1 MELLETTAL
10 FTIRNLRK
18 CISRMSEAQKERI
31 LSSLLAYILAE
42 ESDDEKMAE
51 KIKSAALA
59 EINEALK
66 ATKEE
71 SAERESEERGE
82 ERGTEKKGKKG
93 KAIIY

>member
-51 KIKSAALA
+51 KLKSAALA

-71 SAERESEERGE
+71 SAEKEGE
-82 ERGTEKKGKKG
+82 EEKGTGKKGKKRG
-93 KAIIY
+93 GIVY

>member
-1 MELLETTAL
+1 MEMELLETTAL

-18 CISRMSEAQKERI
+18 CISRMSEAQKERV

-42 ESDDEKMAE
+42 ESDDERMAE
-51 KIKSAALA
+51 KLKSAALA

-71 SAERESEERGE
+71 SAEKEREEEK
-82 ERGTEKKGKKG
+82 GTGKKGKKG

>member
-18 CISRMSEAQKERI
+18 CISRMDEAQKERI

-51 KIKSAALA
+51 KLKSAALA

-71 SAERESEERGE
+71 SAEGGGE
-82 ERGTEKKGKKG
+82 EEEKGGGKKGKKKG
-93 KAIIY
+93 AIVY

>member
-59 EINEALK
+59 EVNEALK

-71 SAERESEERGE
+71 GAERESEERGG
-82 ERGTEKKGKKG
+82 ERGSEKKGKKG
-93 KAIIY
+93 KAVIY

>member
-18 CISRMSEAQKERI
+18 CISRMSGAQKERI

-51 KIKSAALA
+51 KLKSAALA

-71 SAERESEERGE
+71 SAEKEEE
-82 ERGTEKKGKKG
+82 EEKGTGKKGKKRG
-93 KAIIY
+93 GIVY

>member
-71 SAERESEERGE
+71 NAERESEERGE
-82 ERGTEKKGKKG
+82 ERGVEKKEKKGK
-93 KAIIY
+93 AVIY

>member
-18 CISRMSEAQKERI
+18 CISRMSEAQKERV

-51 KIKSAALA
+51 KIKSAALT
-59 EINEALK
+59 EINEVLK

-71 SAERESEERGE
+71 KSAEEERE
-82 ERGTEKKGKKG
+82 EKSTERKGKKR
-93 KAIIY
+93 KAEIY

>member
-18 CISRMSEAQKERI
+18 CISRMSEAQKERV

-42 ESDDEKMAE
+42 ESDDERMAE
-51 KIKSAALA
+51 KLKSAALA

-71 SAERESEERGE
+71 SAEKEREEEK
-82 ERGTEKKGKKG
+82 GTGKKGKKG

>member
-71 SAERESEERGE
+71 KSEEE
-82 ERGTEKKGKKG
+82 GKKESTER
-93 KAIIY
+93 KEKIRRTIIH

>member
-18 CISRMSEAQKERI
+18 CISRMSEEQKERI

-66 ATKEE
+66 ETKEE
-71 SAERESEERGE
+71 KSREERKKE
-82 ERGTEKKGKKG
+82 STERKEKIRRT
-93 KAIIY
+93 IIH